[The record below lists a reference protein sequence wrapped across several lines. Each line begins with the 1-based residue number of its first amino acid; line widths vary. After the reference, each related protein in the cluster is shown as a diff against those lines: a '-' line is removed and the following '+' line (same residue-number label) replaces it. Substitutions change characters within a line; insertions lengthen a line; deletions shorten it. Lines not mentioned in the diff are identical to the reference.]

1 MKELKQK
8 KILGWGQ
15 STIPDKMLVLA
26 NLLLY
31 LTLAEV
37 WSCRLWVEHP
47 QEEVWAES
55 SSRNVAK

>member
-26 NLLLY
+26 NPTPLSHSGRS
-31 LTLAEV
+31 V
-37 WSCRLWVEHP
+37 V
-47 QEEVWAES
+47 VS
-55 SSRNVAK
+55 SLG